1 VRKEKMESLL
11 SRHPGYPLS
20 IPFTAKSLRM
30 HELGD
35 FPSPSAILH
44 GCYWIPGENF
54 TSDIKALMEPLPFK
68 KVGVAKPLK
77 LWHKHPTKELYG
89 VPKFFGLSSQ
99 GPSAQDKREL
109 GVEVTLTLHPD
120 IKLKDLQI
128 QGVEKYVECM
138 HKWGGGF
145 FVADCGFGKTFVMAA
160 VISTLKRK
168 AMIVAPNL
176 TLLAQIHSELTK
188 CLCGIKIGIL
198 QGAPNE
204 KKLEALG
211 NSNVIIASL
220 ATLAQ
225 FTYPPLFW
233 KSVGTVLFD
242 EAHLMCAKSLC
253 AILPHIP
260 ARYLGGFSA
269 TPFRGDKLDY
279 VLYWLLGPTAFVYQR
294 TPEITGKTGTVIIQK
309 HPGIAVSTPFSF
321 SSSSMFSLLLNA
333 LAENE
338 ARNQII
344 LDLALKACETR
355 ARILL
360 LSAFRDHATNFF
372 EQLKSR
378 GVSCELLLGG
388 AKSKKRKR
396 EEEEDDNEKVPFK
409 CTVATYKLL
418 EMGYDD
424 KLIDTLILC
433 TPKSTIQQ
441 TVGRVERE
449 CPGKA
454 IPIVID
460 IVDTNSILQGMWRK
474 RQTFYKSRGFTIN

>member
-1 VRKEKMESLL
+1 MESLL
-11 SRHPGYPLS
+11 SRHAGFPQET
-20 IPFTAKSLRM
+20 PFQSKSQRM
-30 HELGD
+30 HTFSSD
-35 FPSPSAILH
+35 PCPQSVLH
-44 GCYWIPGENF
+44 GCYWMPQDKF
-54 TSDIKALMEPLPFK
+54 TDDIKSLLEPLPFRT
-68 KVGVAKPLK
+68 VGVSKPLI
-77 LWHKHPTKELYG
+77 LWHKHPTKPLIG

-99 GPSAQDKREL
+99 GMCAVDKREVGEETNL
-109 GVEVTLTLHPD
+109 SLNCEIV
-120 IKLKDLQI
+120 LKDLQV
-128 QGVEKYVECM
+128 QGVQKYLECM

-145 FVADCGFGKTFVMAA
+145 FVADCGFGKTFVMAS
-160 VISTLKRK
+160 VIAGLKRK

-176 TLLAQIHSELTK
+176 TLLSQIHSELRK
-188 CLCGIKIGIL
+188 CLNGISIAIL

-204 KKLEALG
+204 KKLEALSK
-211 NSNVIIASL
+211 SNVIVASL

-225 FTYPPLFW
+225 FTYPPQFW

-309 HPGIAVSTPFSF
+309 HPGVPIITPFSF
-321 SSSSMFSLLLNA
+321 SSSSMFSLLLTS
-333 LAENE
+333 LAAHEE
-338 ARNQII
+338 RNTMI
-344 LDLALKACETR
+344 LELAVKSCETR
-355 ARILL
+355 ARVLL
-360 LSAFRDHATNFF
+360 LSAFREHATEFF
-372 EQLKSR
+372 EKLKSR
-378 GVSCELLLGG
+378 GISCELLLGG

-396 EEEEDDNEKVPFK
+396 EDDESLPPK

-449 CPGKA
+449 APGKA
-454 IPIVID
+454 IPMVFD
-460 IVDTNSILQGMWRK
+460 IVDNNSILQGMWKK
-474 RQTFYKSRGFTIN
+474 RQTFYKSRGFTIVVK

>member
-1 VRKEKMESLL
+1 MESLL
-11 SRHPGYPLS
+11 ARHPGFPLP
-20 IPFTAKSLRM
+20 IPFTGKSLKM
-30 HELGD
+30 HDLGA
-35 FPSPSAILH
+35 FPSPSTVLH
-44 GCYWIPGENF
+44 GCYWIPRENF
-54 TSDIKALMEPLPFK
+54 TEEMKSLLEPVPFK
-68 KVGVAKPLK
+68 TVGVAKPLV
-77 LWHKHPTKELYG
+77 LWHKHPTKELIG

-99 GPSAQDKREL
+99 GPCAQDKREL
-109 GVEVTLTLHPD
+109 GVEVNLTLHPD
-120 IKLKDLQI
+120 IVLKDLQT
-128 QGVEKYVECM
+128 QGVAKYVECM
-138 HKWGGGF
+138 NKWGGGF
-145 FVADCGFGKTFVMAA
+145 FVADCGFGKTFVMAS

-188 CLCGIKIGIL
+188 CLCGISIGIL

-211 NSNVIIASL
+211 KSNVIVASL

-309 HPGIAVSTPFSF
+309 HPGIIVSTPFSF
-321 SSSSMFSLLLNA
+321 SSSSMFSLLLTN
-333 LAENE
+333 LAQNE
-338 ARNQII
+338 ARNQMI
-344 LDLALKACETR
+344 LELAFQACETR
-355 ARILL
+355 NRVLL
-360 LSAFRDHATNFF
+360 LSAFREHAADFY
-372 EQLKSR
+372 EKLKSR

-388 AKSKKRKR
+388 HKSKKRKR
-396 EEEEDDNEKVPFK
+396 DEQEDRDSSFK

-424 KLIDTLILC
+424 KFIDTLILC

-460 IVDTNSILQGMWRK
+460 IVDTNSILQGMWKK
-474 RQTFYKSRGFTIN
+474 RQTFYKSRGFTIQ

>member
-1 VRKEKMESLL
+1 MESLL
-11 SRHPGYPLS
+11 SRHAGFPQS
-20 IPFTAKSLRM
+20 TAFDAKSLKM
-30 HELGD
+30 HNFSSD
-35 FPSPSAILH
+35 SPSALTVLH
-44 GCYWIPGENF
+44 GCYWMPQEKF
-54 TSDIKALMEPLPFK
+54 TDDLKSLLEPLPFK
-68 KVGVAKPLK
+68 TVGIAKPLV
-77 LWHKHPTKELYG
+77 LWHKHPTKELIG

-99 GPSAQDKREL
+99 GFCAQDKREL
-109 GVEVTLTLHPD
+109 GEETNLTLHQD
-120 IKLKDLQI
+120 IVLKELQV
-128 QGVEKYVECM
+128 QGVQKYLESM

-145 FVADCGFGKTFVMAA
+145 FVADCGFGKTFVMAS
-160 VISTLKRK
+160 VIAGLKRK

-188 CLCGIKIGIL
+188 CLNGVSIAIL
-198 QGAPNE
+198 QGAPND
-204 KKLEALG
+204 KKLEALRK
-211 NSNVIIASL
+211 SNVIVASL

-225 FTYPPLFW
+225 FTYPPNFW

-309 HPGIAVSTPFSF
+309 HPGFALATPFSF
-321 SSSSMFSLLLNA
+321 SSSAMFSLLLNS
-333 LAENE
+333 LAAHEE
-338 ARNQII
+338 RNQMI
-344 LDLALKACETR
+344 LELALKACDTR
-355 ARILL
+355 ARVLL
-360 LSAFRDHATNFF
+360 LSAFREHAIQFY
-372 EQLKSR
+372 EKLQAR
-378 GVSCELLLGG
+378 GISCELLLGG

-396 EEEEDDNEKVPFK
+396 DEDAVTPK

-449 CPGKA
+449 APGKA
-454 IPIVID
+454 IPLVID
-460 IVDTNSILQGMWRK
+460 IVDINSILQGMWKK
-474 RQTFYKSRGFTIN
+474 RHTFYKSRGFTIK

>member
-1 VRKEKMESLL
+1 MESLL
-11 SRHPGYPLS
+11 ARHAGYPVS
-20 IPFTAKSLRM
+20 TAFNGKSLRM
-30 HELGD
+30 HD
-35 FPSPSAILH
+35 FTDTSPQTVLH
-44 GCYWIPGENF
+44 GCYWMPEEKF
-54 TSDIKALMEPLPFK
+54 TEDLKALLEPLPFK
-68 KVGVAKPLK
+68 TVGVAKPLV
-77 LWHKHPTKELYG
+77 LWHKHPTKALIG

-99 GPSAQDKREL
+99 GCSAQDKREF
-109 GVEVTLTLHPD
+109 GVESTVTLNPD
-120 IKLKDLQI
+120 IVLKELQV
-128 QGVEKYVECM
+128 QGVQKYLECM

-145 FVADCGFGKTFVMAA
+145 FVADCGFGKTFVMAS
-160 VISTLKRK
+160 VIAGLKRK

-176 TLLAQIHSELTK
+176 TLLAQIHSELNK
-188 CLCGIKIGIL
+188 CLRGISIAIL

-204 KKLEALG
+204 KKLDALSK
-211 NSNVIIASL
+211 SNVIVASL

-225 FTYPPLFW
+225 FTYPPNFW

-294 TPEITGKTGTVIIQK
+294 TPEITGKTGTVIIKK
-309 HPGIAVSTPFSF
+309 HPGFALSTPFSF
-321 SSSSMFSLLLNA
+321 SSSAMFSLLLNS
-333 LAENE
+333 LAAHEE
-338 ARNQII
+338 RNQMI
-344 LDLALKACETR
+344 LELAVNACETR
-355 ARILL
+355 ARVLL
-360 LSAFRDHATNFF
+360 LSAFREHATEFY
-372 EQLKSR
+372 EKLKAR
-378 GVSCELLLGG
+378 GILCELLLGG

-396 EEEEDDNEKVPFK
+396 EDLSETASSPPK

-449 CPGKA
+449 APGKA
-454 IPIVID
+454 IPLVID

-474 RQTFYKSRGFTIN
+474 RQTFYKSRGFTIQ